1 MDGRYLA
8 GPAVKFGKTPHT
20 VEVNVATRSG
30 LFQTI
35 RSKFA
40 ATSGFC
46 LATLNLDHLSKL
58 PADPAFLAAYRA
70 HDLTVADGRPVVWLS
85 RIARQPVE
93 LMPGSDMILPLCWL
107 CAEMEIPIALM
118 GSSDAALAGAASA
131 LTKQIPTQKIVYAHA
146 PPLGFDPQGPEA
158 DAILA
163 QLSQSGAGLCFVALG
178 APKQEIFAARGRSQ
192 VPAMGFA
199 SIGAGLDFLSGH
211 QQRAPMVMRKMGLEW
226 LWRMLQSPARMVP
239 RYAKCFAILPGLLV
253 QALRQR

>member
-8 GPAVKFGKTPHT
+8 GPAVKFGKTPHS

-46 LATLNLDHLSKL
+46 LA
-58 PADPAFLAAYRA
+58 AYRA
-70 HDLTVADGRPVVWLS
+70 HDLIVADGRPVVWLS

-131 LTKQIPTQKIVYAHA
+131 LTKQIPTLKIVYAHA

-192 VPAMGFA
+192 RGWIFY
-199 SIGAGLDFLSGH
+199 
-211 QQRAPMVMRKMGLEW
+211 RAIN
-226 LWRMLQSPARMVP
+226 SARP
-239 RYAKCFAILPGLLV
+239 W
-253 QALRQR
+253 